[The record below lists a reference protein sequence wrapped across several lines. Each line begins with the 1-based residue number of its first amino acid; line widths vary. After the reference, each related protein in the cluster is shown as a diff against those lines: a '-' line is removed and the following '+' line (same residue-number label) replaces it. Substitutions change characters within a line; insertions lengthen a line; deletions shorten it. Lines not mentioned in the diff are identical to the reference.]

1 MTRHFA
7 DLIAMKTC
15 MCLGLATG
23 IMAVIG
29 ARSGLAE
36 RGRLMS
42 GGSPLQ
48 ASATPKATSVL
59 PDLRFHT
66 FVGGWPGWRYE
77 DVYKR
82 QGRGRAGGHVAAL
95 RPACHRADAPDAVDL
110 TGADRKVIHVHPQL
124 LLSLIHI

>member
-1 MTRHFA
+1 MTRHSA

-36 RGRLMS
+36 KGRLLS

-66 FVGGWPGWRYE
+66 FVDGWPGWRYDRSCFNGPYFLTIE
-77 DVYKR
+77 VENGGGSAAGPFVIQDGQVAWVVAGLEPGVVWYT
-82 QGRGRAGGHVAAL
+82 RGWGG
-95 RPACHRADAPDAVDL
+95 
-110 TGADRKVIHVHPQL
+110 
-124 LLSLIHI
+124 